1 MKILIVDDEAP
12 ARERLKALLLDRD
25 AARVVLESD
34 NGVTALT
41 LVQSERPDTVLLDIR
56 MPGMDGLEAAMHM
69 ARLEHPPS
77 IIFTTAYDD
86 RALEAFE
93 ARAVDYLLKPVRAER
108 LEDALLRA
116 GALTRGHAAMLRHA
130 DPAAH
135 PRAYIGV
142 SVRGGLELVPVAEI
156 RYFRAEHKYVFAG
169 RGDRETLLD
178 ESLKALEAEF
188 AGRFLRI
195 HRSALVARDYV
206 ERVERRA
213 DGALQVWLRGVREP
227 LPVSRRHGAAFR
239 KALRESAVRR

>member
-1 MKILIVDDEAP
+1 
-12 ARERLKALLLDRD
+12 
-25 AARVVLESD
+25 
-34 NGVTALT
+34 
-41 LVQSERPDTVLLDIR
+41 

-108 LEDALLRA
+108 LEEALRRAGAMTHGRAALLR
-116 GALTRGHAAMLRHA
+116 HS
-130 DPAAH
+130 DPVSH

-142 SVRGGLELVPVAEI
+142 TVQGGLELVPVAEI

-169 RGDRETLLD
+169 REGREILLD

-195 HRSALVARDYV
+195 HRSALVARDFV
-206 ERVERRA
+206 ERIERRA
-213 DGALQVWLRGVREP
+213 DGLLQVRLRGVDEP
-227 LPVSRRHGAAFR
+227 LPVSRRHGSAVK
-239 KALRESAVRR
+239 KALRESTARR